1 MIGSIDSKFMDD
13 MMPAP
18 ASVTTTVIGGKTFV
32 SGLLWRSL
40 ANPRSYKKDAQEI
53 GKREGMDIV
62 TIRHTNIIQAGFA
75 PKGQGAGKGM
85 YSLAA
90 ALSGKLGNSF
100 LGVFELGQGKY
111 AFLAVHD
118 GAIVPSSDFIG
129 ERESVEERLRYFYGN
144 STFNQVYTPA
154 NFDFGGEEADIQKL
168 LADGSFTRR
177 QWSSYQLRPLKFGMT
192 RAEIARLLVY
202 IAIGIGLLFGFQK
215 YREYQEEQE
224 RAARI
229 RAEIARKQEAER
241 IQAMTKKG
249 KTVQEVIH
257 PWVKEPSVDDFIK
270 ECTDSI
276 NRHPLSIGGWVFE
289 SAICDGTNLTARY
302 QRVEPGTAESFSKE
316 LKLFV
321 DSVPTFT
328 SNFETATIT
337 QQVNVLLSGDD
348 PLAEADVA
356 LSDYGST
363 FQGAGLKVNFVQSQV
378 QVDAKKT
385 GALPGQQAP
394 NETPQEVPPPQWKTY
409 TFAFEGE
416 TAPSTIFAGR
426 QWQGMRLT
434 KLEVKLAAET
444 AKLSWSINGKLY
456 AK

>member
-40 ANPRSYKKDAQEI
+40 ANPRSFKKEAQEI

-90 ALSGKLGNSF
+90 ALAGKLGNSF
-100 LGVFELGQGKY
+100 IGVFELGQGRY

-129 ERESVEERLRYFYGN
+129 DRESVEERLRYFYGN

-154 NFDFGGEEADIQKL
+154 NFDFGGEEASIQDVL
-168 LADGSFTRR
+168 GEGSFTRR

-192 RAEIARLLVY
+192 RAEMVRLLIF
-202 IAIGIGLLFGFQK
+202 IALGLLLLVGFQK
-215 YREYQEEQE
+215 YREYQEEQD
-224 RAARI
+224 RLARI
-229 RAEIARKQEAER
+229 KAEIARKQEAER

-257 PWVKEPSVDDFIK
+257 PWVKEPSVDDFVK
-270 ECTDSI
+270 ECSDSI
-276 NRHPLSIGGWVFE
+276 NRHPLSIGGWLFE
-289 SAICDGTNLTARY
+289 SATCDGVKTTAWYR
-302 QRVEPGTAESFSKE
+302 RVEPGTAESFSKE
-316 LKLFV
+316 LKLFA

-328 SNFETATIT
+328 SNFDTATIT

-348 PLAEADVA
+348 PLVEADVA
-356 LSDYGST
+356 LADYGSS
-363 FQGAGLKVNFVQSQV
+363 FQTAGLQVNFVQSQAE
-378 QVDAKKT
+378 AKKPA
-385 GALPGQQAP
+385 ALPGQHAP
-394 NETPQEVPPPQWKTY
+394 AEAAQELPPPQWKTY
-409 TFAFEGE
+409 TFAFDGE
-416 TAPSTIFAGR
+416 KAPATVFAGR
-426 QWQGMRLT
+426 QWTGVRLT
-434 KLEVKLAAET
+434 KIGVKLAAET
-444 AKLSWSINGKLY
+444 ASLSWSINGKLY